1 MRSRTTTFSSLASPL
16 GQVSDVDTSVT
27 WPGVGLQSGSDFR
40 GTNPLKINHFPSV
53 LLLPYFSGLT
63 LPRGQNHPH
72 LFENRPTHTH
82 THTHTHVHTYI
93 YTHPSIQEHPSCRFL
108 PQQLGA
114 LQVTGCGMKRLWT
127 VKAAECVFSGV
138 VPQHLSSVI
147 PLLGLLS
154 RSQSIL
160 RPSLSMLLF

>member
-1 MRSRTTTFSSLASPL
+1 MRSRTTTFSSQASPL

-82 THTHTHVHTYI
+82 THTHTCIRT
-93 YTHPSIQEHPSCRFL
+93 YTHTPPSKSTQAAGSCPSSSALFRCNLLHYLIRNLWVILEVISVNESKYPEHNL
-108 PQQLGA
+108 VLKKGQ
-114 LQVTGCGMKRLWT
+114 
-127 VKAAECVFSGV
+127 
-138 VPQHLSSVI
+138 
-147 PLLGLLS
+147 
-154 RSQSIL
+154 
-160 RPSLSMLLF
+160 